1 MTQTIKW
8 NGHPLHFVKGQTVAQ
23 ALMKAGIVSYGTP
36 SSGQAFS
43 VFCGIGQCQSCL
55 VEVEGEAPR
64 EACLLPCFEG
74 LILRAIGEISDD

>member
-1 MTQTIKW
+1 MTQTIEW
-8 NGHPLHFVKGQTVAQ
+8 NGRPIPFVNGQTVAQ
-23 ALMKAGIVSYGTP
+23 ALISAGIVSYGTS

-43 VFCGIGQCQSCL
+43 VFCGIGLCQSCL
-55 VEVEGEAPR
+55 VEVEGDAPR